1 MKRVVKREAPA
12 ALEVLQAMGLAK
24 KSNAQFNLSRLKSGL
39 AKPEESQHKAKKK
52 TQAAGRHKKSA

>member
-24 KSNAQFNLSRLKSGL
+24 KGNAQY
-39 AKPEESQHKAKKK
+39 
-52 TQAAGRHKKSA
+52 